1 MCMKLQKKI
10 FLSFK
15 GKNDYRSRVKMAHS
29 YLGAEDAR
37 RMRRVASQT

>member
-1 MCMKLQKKI
+1 MHEITKKF

-15 GKNDYRSRVKMAHS
+15 GKNDYRSRVKMAHT

-37 RMRRVASQT
+37 GMRRVASQT